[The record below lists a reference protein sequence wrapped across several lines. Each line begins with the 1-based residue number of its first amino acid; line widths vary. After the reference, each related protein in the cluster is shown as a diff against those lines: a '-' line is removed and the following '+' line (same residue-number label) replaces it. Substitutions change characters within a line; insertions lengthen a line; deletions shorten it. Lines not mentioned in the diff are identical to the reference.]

1 MRVWMQRKEG
11 WCPLWREGS
20 SSAVTEAGAGGQGV
34 GPMGGSHVRAVA
46 AGPGAQVQAEA
57 ALVLDTVR
65 SRQVRSS
72 GRRPGWDQVTGFP
85 EVFCQLRATQK
96 LLPGS

>member
-11 WCPLWREGS
+11 WCPLRREGS

-57 ALVLDTVR
+57 ALVLDTV
-65 SRQVRSS
+65 
-72 GRRPGWDQVTGFP
+72 
-85 EVFCQLRATQK
+85 
-96 LLPGS
+96 